1 MACSRFD
8 LSVSKYHQS
17 NPIAVHFKKGA
28 GVKDSLELVKG
39 RWYEARTRFYYEFVF
54 DDRLSTN
61 ISLLLWYRRDGI
73 APQPT
78 SHHKSTPVAGESAQ
92 NQDDVS
98 GSARHTKFEQIKGT
112 PSRVYCMT
120 PRPPIQRH
128 KSTPGEQTGAA
139 GKP

>member
-1 MACSRFD
+1 MSPVAI
-8 LSVSKYHQS
+8 Q
-17 NPIAVHFKKGA
+17 FKRGN
-28 GVKDSLELVKG
+28 GVKNSLELVKG

-61 ISLLLWYRRDGI
+61 KSLRLWYTRDGM
-73 APQPT
+73 APRPT
-78 SHHKSTPVAGESAQ
+78 HQHKSTPIAGE
-92 NQDDVS
+92 
-98 GSARHTKFEQIKGT
+98 SARHTKFEQIKGT

-120 PRPPIQRH
+120 SRPPIHRH